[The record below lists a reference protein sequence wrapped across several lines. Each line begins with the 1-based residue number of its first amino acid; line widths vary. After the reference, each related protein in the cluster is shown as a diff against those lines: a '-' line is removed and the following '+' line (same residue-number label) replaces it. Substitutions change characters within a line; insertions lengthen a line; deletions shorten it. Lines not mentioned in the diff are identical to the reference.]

1 MERADLMANSY
12 CGKCCAE
19 CTFAEQ
25 LNCPGCK
32 AERYSPMA
40 AQCAIAAC
48 CRSRGHETCATC
60 NFRENCPNLHNRDGN
75 PQQLVQKQEE
85 LQRRAQAEAEARARE
100 QARLR
105 EDAAILGKWV
115 WVLFWLAMAG
125 IVVGLLGN
133 IESLSGILSVI
144 KLGLAVAMGL
154 IYLKKLSEAHDSF
167 RLAALGG
174 FTAAATS
181 LLSIGGVGK
190 TLNTVLTLALLIPS
204 MVGMYYEFTTY
215 SDLLQGVDND
225 LSEKWRKLWKI
236 YIICAG
242 VTFGSLLLL
251 FIPTLAALAMLGSV
265 VGLLVAS
272 VLEWIYLYKTA
283 KVFREIA
290 EK

>member
-1 MERADLMANSY
+1 MVNSY
-12 CGKCCAE
+12 CGKICDN

-32 AERYSPMA
+32 TQQYSPIA

-48 CRSRGHETCATC
+48 CRNRGHETCETC
-60 NFRENCPNLHNRDGN
+60 NFRENCPNLNKRDAN
-75 PQQLVQKQEE
+75 PEQIMQKQAE

-100 QARLR
+100 QAQLR
-105 EDAAILGKWV
+105 KIAAILGKWV

-133 IESLSGILSVI
+133 IESLSGILSAI

-181 LLSIGGVGK
+181 LLSIVGVGK

-236 YIICAG
+236 YIICSG

-283 KVFREIA
+283 KVFREITD
-290 EK
+290 K

>member
-1 MERADLMANSY
+1 MVNSY
-12 CGKCCAE
+12 CGKICDN

-32 AERYSPMA
+32 TQQYSPIA

-48 CRSRGHETCATC
+48 CRNRGHETCETC
-60 NFRENCPNLHNRDGN
+60 NFRENCPNLNKRDAN
-75 PQQLVQKQEE
+75 PEQIMQKQAE

-100 QARLR
+100 QAQLR
-105 EDAAILGKWV
+105 KIAAILGKWV

-133 IESLSGILSVI
+133 IESLSGILSAI

-181 LLSIGGVGK
+181 LLSIVGVGK

-251 FIPTLAALAMLGSV
+251 FIPTLAVLAMLGSV

-283 KVFREIA
+283 KVFREITD
-290 EK
+290 K

>member
-1 MERADLMANSY
+1 MVNSY
-12 CGKCCAE
+12 CGKICDN

-32 AERYSPMA
+32 TQQYSPIA

-48 CRSRGHETCATC
+48 CRNRGHETCETC
-60 NFRENCPNLHNRDGN
+60 NFRENCPNLNKRDAN
-75 PQQLVQKQEE
+75 PEQIIQKQAE

-100 QARLR
+100 QAQLR
-105 EDAAILGKWV
+105 KIAAILGKWV

-154 IYLKKLSEAHDSF
+154 IDLKKLSEAHDGF

-181 LLSIGGVGK
+181 LLSIVGVGK

-251 FIPTLAALAMLGSV
+251 FIPTLAVLAMLGSV

-283 KVFREIA
+283 KVFREITD
-290 EK
+290 K

>member
-1 MERADLMANSY
+1 MSFMVNSY
-12 CGKCCAE
+12 CGKICDNCA
-19 CTFAEQ
+19 FAEQ

-32 AERYSPMA
+32 TQQYSPIA

-48 CRSRGHETCATC
+48 CRNRGHETCETC
-60 NFRENCPNLHNRDGN
+60 NFRENCPNLNKRDAN
-75 PQQLVQKQEE
+75 PEQIIQKQAE

-100 QARLR
+100 QAQLR
-105 EDAAILGKWV
+105 KIAAILGKWV

-154 IYLKKLSEAHDSF
+154 IYLKKLSEAHDGF

-181 LLSIGGVGK
+181 LLSIVGVGK

-251 FIPTLAALAMLGSV
+251 FIPTLAVLAMLGSV

-283 KVFREIA
+283 KVFREITD
-290 EK
+290 K